1 MNSNFDL
8 NINNYTI
15 KELEELFEL
24 PNNYDESIIEI
35 QETKLRENILNDR
48 TIVMKTRNMTLE
60 FINNVKKKLTNNQKN
75 SGQKQMMNSQG
86 QMNKQIMNSIDKNSV
101 AKLAKNWENIY
112 NMDKSLHKSET
123 IDAGTT
129 NIIQREVTP
138 YGQSSP
144 SEFYQGSINPLNKRI
159 LRQNINIDTRF
170 RENYY
175 ATSASNFHVDLPLK
189 LTKVVSLQLSALEF
203 QSTIYVITKD
213 FGNNFFVLEVPN
225 VDPLIVTIPDGNY
238 DYFALQEFINNFLGT
253 VAPVEYSTIRFLV
266 DINTP
271 MATGPNG
278 GTGKMIVG
286 STTGDVQFSINFLTD
301 SYGNEDKQTPLPLKF
316 GWLIGFRDG
325 YYENNTTYVSEGIVN
340 LVGPKYLYLVVDDFN
355 NNVLDGFYSAFT
367 SSLLNKNI
375 LARISLQG
383 SFFELVSKDNFNL
396 ITTPR
401 QYFGPVDIQK
411 LQIQLL
417 DEYGRILNLNNM
429 DYSFCLTFQTIYD
442 L

>member
-15 KELEELFEL
+15 KELEELLEL
-24 PNNYDESIIEI
+24 PNSYDEFIIEMK
-35 QETKLRENILNDR
+35 ETKLRENIKNDK
-48 TIVMKTRNMTLE
+48 TIVPKTKNMTLD
-60 FINNVKKKLTNNQKN
+60 FINDVKKKLTESLKHNLTSN
-75 SGQKQMMNSQG
+75 SNIS
-86 QMNKQIMNSIDKNSV
+86 
-101 AKLAKNWENIY
+101 KLAKNWENIY
-112 NMDKSLHKSET
+112 NMDKSLSKSEL
-123 IDAGTT
+123 INAGST
-129 NIIQREVTP
+129 NIIKKEVTP

-170 RENYY
+170 RDNYY
-175 ATSASNFHVDLPLK
+175 TTSASNFHVDLPLR

-203 QSTIYVITKD
+203 PNTLHVISKV

-225 VDPLIVTIPDGNY
+225 VEPLVVTIPDGNY
-238 DYFALQEFINNFLGT
+238 DYLALQEYINNFLST
-253 VAPVEYSTIRFLV
+253 IAPVEYKQIQFLS

-271 MATGPNG
+271 FGSGPRG
-278 GTGKMIVG
+278 GSGRMVVG
-286 STTGDVQFSINFLTD
+286 STTGNVAFSINFLTD
-301 SYGNEDKQTPLPLKF
+301 SYGNEDRQTPLPLKF
-316 GWLIGFRDG
+316 GWLIGFRNG
-325 YYENNTTYVSEGIVN
+325 YYENNTTYVSEGIIN
-340 LVGPKYLYLVVDDFN
+340 LIGPKYVYLVVDDFN
-355 NNVLDGFYSAFT
+355 NNVLDGFYAAFT
-367 SSLLNKNI
+367 SSILNKNI

-383 SFFELVSKDNFNL
+383 SVFDFLTKDNFNL
-396 ITTPR
+396 ITSPR

-429 DYSFCLTFQTIYD
+429 DYSFCITFQTIYD